1 MLTLLEFC
9 GSIFLL
15 TFAFERG
22 TKAVDRVR
30 RLRLESSF
38 EVASDKNALHIGVED
53 GLE

>member
-15 TFAFERG
+15 IFAFERG

-30 RLRLESSF
+30 RLRRESSF
-38 EVASDKNALHIGVED
+38 EVASDENALHMGVED